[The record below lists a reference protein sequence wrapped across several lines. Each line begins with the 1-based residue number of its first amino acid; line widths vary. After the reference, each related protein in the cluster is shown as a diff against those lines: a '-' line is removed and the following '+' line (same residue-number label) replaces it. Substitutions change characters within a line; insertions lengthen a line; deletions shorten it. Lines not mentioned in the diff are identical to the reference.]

1 MVSGISPPAVIKF
14 LGFYSWEVFLLKK
27 NLRALILT
35 AIFAA
40 LSIVLGKFAA
50 INIGE
55 TIRISF
61 ESFPI
66 MLTSFFFGP
75 VYGLACGVVADVL
88 GCVLRGYALIPL
100 ITVASALMG
109 VIPAVMKRYLP
120 VKNHTAK
127 IMISGITAH
136 VICSMLIK
144 TVALDLVYK
153 TGFFALLAT
162 RVPVYIVTAAVE
174 SYLCSVILS
183 RKFVRR
189 EIMFKID
196 K

>member
-1 MVSGISPPAVIKF
+1 M
-14 LGFYSWEVFLLKK
+14 KK

-50 INIGE
+50 INVGE

-66 MLTSFFFGP
+66 MLTSFLFGP
-75 VYGLACGVVADVL
+75 IYGLACGVLADTL

-109 VIPAVMKRYLP
+109 VIPALMRRLLP
-120 VKNHTAK
+120 VKDLTAK
-127 IMISGITAH
+127 VMISGVTAH

-162 RVPVYIVTAAVE
+162 RVPIYIVTAAVE
-174 SYLCSVILS
+174 SYLCAVILKT
-183 RKFVRR
+183 KFVKK
-189 EIMFKID
+189 EIATFDGKD

>member
-1 MVSGISPPAVIKF
+1 MN
-14 LGFYSWEVFLLKK
+14 K

-55 TIRISF
+55 TLRISF

-66 MLTSFFFGP
+66 MLTSFLFGP
-75 VYGLACGVVADVL
+75 VYGAACGVLADVL

-109 VIPAVMKRYLP
+109 VIPALMRRFLP
-120 VKNHTAK
+120 VGNHTAK
-127 IMISGITAH
+127 IMISGFAAH
-136 VICSMLIK
+136 VVCSMIIK

-174 SYLCSVILS
+174 SYLCAVILKM
-183 RKFVRR
+183 KFVRR
-189 EIMFKID
+189 EISTFEGKGA

>member
-1 MVSGISPPAVIKF
+1 M
-14 LGFYSWEVFLLKK
+14 KK

-66 MLTSFFFGP
+66 MLTSFLFGP
-75 VYGLACGVVADVL
+75 VYGLACGVLADTL

-109 VIPAVMKRYLP
+109 VIPAVMRRYLP
-120 VKNHTAK
+120 VKNHTVKVMTA
-127 IMISGITAH
+127 GVTAH

-144 TVALDLVYK
+144 TAALDLVYK

-162 RVPVYIVTAAVE
+162 RVPVYIVTAAAE
-174 SYLCSVILS
+174 SYLCAVILRS
-183 RKFVRR
+183 NFVRK
-189 EIMFKID
+189 EISTFEGKGV

>member
-1 MVSGISPPAVIKF
+1 M
-14 LGFYSWEVFLLKK
+14 KK

-50 INIGE
+50 INVGE

-66 MLTSFFFGP
+66 MLTSFLFGP
-75 VYGLACGVVADVL
+75 IYGLACGVLADTL

-109 VIPAVMKRYLP
+109 VIPALMRRFLP
-120 VKNHTAK
+120 VKNLTAK
-127 IMISGITAH
+127 VMISGVTAH

-162 RVPVYIVTAAVE
+162 RVPIYIVTAAVE
-174 SYLCSVILS
+174 SYLCAVILKT
-183 RKFVRR
+183 KFVKR
-189 EIMFKID
+189 EIATFDGKD

>member
-1 MVSGISPPAVIKF
+1 M
-14 LGFYSWEVFLLKK
+14 KK

-50 INIGE
+50 INVGE

-66 MLTSFFFGP
+66 MLTSFLFGP
-75 VYGLACGVVADVL
+75 IYGLACGVLADTL

-109 VIPAVMKRYLP
+109 VIPALMRRLLP
-120 VKNHTAK
+120 VKNLTAK
-127 IMISGITAH
+127 VMISGATAH
-136 VICSMLIK
+136 VICSMLVK

-162 RVPVYIVTAAVE
+162 RVPIYIVTAAVE
-174 SYLCSVILS
+174 SYLCAVILKT
-183 RKFVRR
+183 KFVKR
-189 EIMFKID
+189 EIATFDGKD

>member
-1 MVSGISPPAVIKF
+1 MKR
-14 LGFYSWEVFLLKK
+14 

-50 INIGE
+50 VNIGD

-66 MLTSFFFGP
+66 MLTSFLFGP
-75 VYGLACGVVADVL
+75 FYGLACGVLADVL

-109 VIPAVMKRYLP
+109 VIPGLLKRFLP
-120 VKNHTAK
+120 VKNQTAK
-127 IMISGITAH
+127 IMISGIAAH
-136 VICSMLIK
+136 VVCSMIIK

-162 RVPVYIVTAAVE
+162 RVPVYIVTSVVE
-174 SYLCSVILS
+174 SYLCAVILKM
-183 RKFVRR
+183 KFVKRKTA
-189 EIMFKID
+189 EFGEKTNE
-196 K
+196 